1 MTTFGKE
8 LPILEFVL
16 NQDYPFEPVLRFS
29 EEYLNSGSVAPTN
42 KLMMLVG
49 LRQHLEEKMLD
60 MYIECKD
67 DMPKHVFEGMMRAM
81 DPKALGSLQTAEA
94 LLNKI
99 EKKEK

>member
-1 MTTFGKE
+1 MTTFEKE
-8 LPILEFVL
+8 LPIMEFVL
-16 NQDYPFEPVLRFS
+16 NKDYPFEPVLRFS
-29 EEYLNSGSVAPTN
+29 EEYLTTQNVVATN

-49 LRQHLEEKMLD
+49 LRQHLEEMTLD

-67 DMPKHVFEGMMRAM
+67 DMPKLMFEGMMRAM